1 MKNRRLLIT
10 SFLLVATLLIGVGY
24 AATVGQLSV
33 RGSASFRPAD
43 AVVNSKEEAIKF
55 SQNDEIQTTKT
66 LTPNNASGLDP
77 ITITPAVTSDDEAT
91 LYVIVKGVADVSVY
105 EATATFTVLYDTA
118 DQSFDPVYV
127 VAQVNEPTNPNFEY
141 EVEILNEDGS
151 SNTEYKLVAG
161 EKIKVKVT
169 VTYTV
174 PNENPDTISVTEDL
188 TVHMNWYDVKAEAD
202 AARTGS

>member
-55 SQNDEIQTTKT
+55 SQNDEIVMTKT
-66 LTPNNASGLDP
+66 LTPTNNSGLDP

-91 LYVIVKGVADVSVY
+91 LYVIVNGVADVTKY

-127 VAQVNEPTNPNFEY
+127 VAQVNTPTNPNFEY
-141 EVEILNEDGS
+141 AVEILNEDS
-151 SNTEYKLVAG
+151 SPNTEYKLVAG
-161 EKIKVKVT
+161 GKIKVKVT

-174 PNENPDTISVTEDL
+174 PDENPDTVSVTEDL
-188 TVHMNWYDVKAEAD
+188 TVHLNWYDVEDEAND
-202 AARTGS
+202 ARDGN